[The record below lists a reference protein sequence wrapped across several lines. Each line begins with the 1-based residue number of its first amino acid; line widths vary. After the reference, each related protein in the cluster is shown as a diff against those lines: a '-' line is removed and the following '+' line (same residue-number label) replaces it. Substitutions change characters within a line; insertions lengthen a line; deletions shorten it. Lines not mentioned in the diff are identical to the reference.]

1 MLTVSSELKEGKRP
15 RNLTL
20 EKDKTIGLF
29 KNEDENDEP
38 EGVESHDPEKM
49 IVG

>member
-20 EKDKTIGLF
+20 EKDKTIGF
-29 KNEDENDEP
+29 GEEENEVP
-38 EGVESHDPEKM
+38 EGVESNDPEKL